1 MMTKR
6 TYGVTEEKCTN
17 LQMEKAVK
25 AYAKK
30 MLKKQA
36 RKELQCMLIQ
46 EEDYSIT
53 FMNPHGLVMVKD
65 YPLAD
70 RTCLINPNTGEEH
83 NELLATYPNRERLI
97 PTVHEDNKLLV
108 DVAVFKES
116 LTPIAKQMRK
126 GRGALKVAMTSNG
139 AILTPYDHTLYF
151 VETKIDLYDNEVL
164 EPFSFG
170 VNPHSLLD
178 MFIFFSRLKVE
189 KVEMYFIS
197 PVRPIVFKSDLATVL
212 IMPCRLH

>member
-6 TYGVTEEKCTN
+6 TYEVTEEKCTV
-17 LQMEKAVK
+17 LQMEKAIT

-30 MLKKQA
+30 MLSKQA
-36 RKELQCMLIQ
+36 RKELQCMLFQ
-46 EEDYSIT
+46 EEDYSVT

-65 YPLAD
+65 HPSVD
-70 RTCLINPNTGEEH
+70 RTRLINPNTGEEH

-97 PTVHEDNKLLV
+97 PTVHEDTKLLI
-108 DVAVFKES
+108 DVAAFKES
-116 LTPIAKQMRK
+116 LTPIAKHIKK
-126 GRGALKVAMTSNG
+126 GKGALKVAMTSNE
-139 AILTPYDHTLYF
+139 AILTPHSSEMYF
-151 VETKIDLYDNEVL
+151 VETKIEFYDNEVL

-170 VNPHSLLD
+170 VNPHHLLD
-178 MFIFFSRLKVE
+178 MFTFFNRLKVE

-197 PVRPIVFKSDLATVL
+197 PIRPVVFKSDLVTVL

>member
-6 TYGVTEEKCTN
+6 TYEVTEEKCTV
-17 LQMEKAVK
+17 LQMEKAIK

-36 RKELQCMLIQ
+36 RKDLQCMLFQ
-46 EEDYSIT
+46 EDDYSVT
-53 FMNPHGLVMVKD
+53 FMNPYGLVMVKD

-70 RTCLINPNTGEEH
+70 RTCLINPVTGEEH
-83 NELLATYPNRERLI
+83 NELLGTYPNRERLI
-97 PTVHEDNKLLV
+97 PKVNEDAKLLI
-108 DVAVFKES
+108 DVSSFKDS
-116 LTPIAKQMRK
+116 LTPIAKEMKK
-126 GRGALKVAMTSNG
+126 GRGALKVSMTGNE
-139 AILTPYDHTLYF
+139 AILTPYSSEVYF

-170 VNPHSLLD
+170 VNPHYLLD
-178 MFIFFSRLKVE
+178 MFTFFNRLKVE

-197 PVRPIVFKSDLATVL
+197 PIRPIVFKSDLVTVL